1 MKHRLLLARSLINN
15 PELLILD
22 EPTTGLDPRSRH
34 SVWDKL
40 NQLKAKGTTLVLTTH
55 YMEEAEKLCDRVAI
69 MDLGKIVAIDTPT
82 NLIAMHGGN
91 LEDVYLKLT
100 GRKLIGDRLE
110 IKRALRVWQRH
121 LTVYTKLYKSSFAL
135 NFAEPILYLTAMG
148 LGLGAFVTQINGMPY
163 INFIAPGIIASSS
176 MFAVIYECTYGT
188 YVRIVFQK
196 TFDAILATP
205 VGIDDLIAGE
215 MIWGA
220 TKSILYGTTIII
232 VISIFG
238 LVASPLIVLVI
249 PLLFISG
256 LIFAEISLIVVAKVP
271 GIDSFN
277 YFYTLVM
284 TPMFLFSGIFFPL
297 DSMPPIVTQIAFFT
311 PLYHLVNICRSFA
324 LGQITAPVIDII
336 WIIVVVVILAPYPF
350 RLMRKHILK

>member
-1 MKHRLLLARSLINN
+1 MYISSLRA
-15 PELLILD
+15 EGSL
-22 EPTTGLDPRSRH
+22 
-34 SVWDKL
+34 
-40 NQLKAKGTTLVLTTH
+40 GTTLKVKH
-55 YMEEAEKLCDRVAI
+55 AF
-69 MDLGKIVAIDTPT
+69 
-82 NLIAMHGGN
+82 
-91 LEDVYLKLT
+91 
-100 GRKLIGDRLE
+100 
-110 IKRALRVWQRH
+110 RVWQRH

-148 LGLGAFVTQINGMPY
+148 FGLGAFVPAINGMPY

-176 MFAVIYECTYGT
+176 MFAAIYECTYGT

-205 VGIDDLIAGE
+205 INIDDLIAGE

-232 VISIFG
+232 VISAFG
-238 LVASPLIVLVI
+238 LVASPLVVLVI
-249 PLLFISG
+249 PLLFVSG

-277 YFYTLVM
+277 YFYTLFM

-297 DSMPPIVTQIAFFT
+297 DGMPAIVSKIAYFT

-324 LGQITAPVIDII
+324 LGQLSAALKDII
-336 WIIVVVVILAPYPF
+336 WILVVVVILAPYPF
-350 RLMRKHILK
+350 RLMRKHILR